1 MSRLKKAGPP
11 KQKWTSEE
19 ETALREGVSKYGIG
33 KWRLIQKDGAF
44 AGVLQSR
51 SNVDLKDKWRNL
63 NMDSYTAA
71 KEKARKRS
79 KGVSKPV
86 NKKLNKKVKGTAA
99 ARKAKRRDDDDDL
112 EMDQEQHFD
121 EDDDDDDDKEETDD
135 AQDQENDGQNQQAIA
150 HGHRVVDMIMA
161 AIISLWQTSGSSLE
175 DISDWI
181 QDQYID
187 TAPSLDETEQAL
199 SEMVEASQLASIP
212 GEAGPSYTLTQA
224 MSEAVAKEESS
235 ALRVNVQNYGDLGCR
250 RRDQRVWPLQG
261 LLQAAEAAAAA
272 VREAEEAAAYAAEL
286 CAAAEE
292 LEATG

>member
-250 RRDQRVWPLQG
+250 RRDQRG